1 MPSLAED
8 MAAFG
13 GSKELELGKNL
24 KAFIKSALPD
34 FTHMTV
40 LMYMVREAR
49 EGCSTGDVAKF
60 IGDPKRVVQKVI
72 DRFLQLEML
81 RTSGGLFKKYQ
92 FRRDGPRAELVVR
105 LLKLWEHPQTHDAVL
120 KRVLGAGA

>member
-1 MPSLAED
+1 MPGLAGD
-8 MAAFG
+8 LAAFG
-13 GSKELELGKNL
+13 GRKELELGKNL
-24 KAFIKSALPD
+24 EAFIRSALPD

-40 LMYMVREAR
+40 LMYMVREAG
-49 EGCSTGDVAKF
+49 EGCSTGDIAKF

-81 RTSGGLFKKYQ
+81 RTTGGLFKKYVY
-92 FRRDGPRAELVVR
+92 RRDGPRAELVAR
-105 LLKLWEHPQTHDAVL
+105 MLKLWEHPQTHDAVL